1 MNTIWKIG
9 ISGALAVLMVAP
21 VYAAKQS
28 LGDSALNGIT
38 GNGNNVRT
46 ITGNSSLISEM
57 RNGGDDA
64 GSIQIGSHQ
73 WNDDHS
79 TDGSNHKG
87 ANDQSGANSGVQAY
101 VTASIN
107 ALLWGAS
114 AQASTINIS
123 SVVGAGY

>member
-9 ISGALAVLMVAP
+9 VSGALAVLMVAP

-28 LGDSALNGIT
+28 LGDSALKGIT
-38 GNGNNVRT
+38 GNGNDVST
-46 ITGNSSLISEM
+46 ITDNSSLISEM
-57 RNGGDDA
+57 ANGGDGA
-64 GSIQIGSHQ
+64 GSTQIGSQQ

-79 TDGSNHKG
+79 TDGSNQKG
-87 ANDQSGANSGVQAY
+87 SNDQSGANSGVQAY

-114 AQASTINIS
+114 AQASTINTS
-123 SVVGAGY
+123 GVVGAGH